1 MTQDLKTLHTE
12 TNLTELR
19 RLVTQEQ
26 INAYAEASGDYNPL
40 HIDPEFAVKTELGG
54 TVAHGMLILA
64 YLSEFMT
71 ENFGENWINSGSLN
85 ARFKG
90 AAYPGDTILVSG
102 KVTGVEYDDNDIL
115 VECDVLCGNQK
126 EEPVITCITKLK
138 GKNNEDIC

>member
-1 MTQDLKTLHTE
+1 MTQDLRKL
-12 TNLTELR
+12 NIDCDLTEMK
-19 RLVTQEQ
+19 RLVTQEK

-40 HIDPEFAVKTELGG
+40 HIDPEFAAKTELGG

-71 ENFGENWINSGSLN
+71 ENFGKNWINSGSLS

-102 KVTGVEYDDNDIL
+102 KVTGVEYENEYIL
-115 VECDVLCGNQK
+115 VECDVICSNQK
-126 EEPVITCITKLK
+126 EEPVITCITKCK
-138 GKNNEDIC
+138 GKSDEDIG

>member
-1 MTQDLKTLHTE
+1 MIQDLRKLSTDS
-12 TNLTELR
+12 NLTELK

-40 HIDPEFAVKTELGG
+40 HIDPEFAAKTELGG

-71 ENFGENWINSGSLN
+71 ENFGKNWINSGSLS

-102 KVTGVEYDDNDIL
+102 HVIGVEYEDGFVL
-115 VECDVLCGNQK
+115 VECDVLCSNQK

-138 GKNNEDIC
+138 GKSNEDIG